1 MTARCGER
9 TPEGSKMSDSYI
21 QWHDDLEQTHRRY
34 LIDKLFIGRLCRGVD
49 AEHCIQINQP
59 SVSRDHAVIQATQF
73 GIELT
78 DLSTNGTWLNGVRMA
93 SGSSRGLSHGD
104 VIEIGQVRLELV
116 CEDDAPPRPEASW
129 GDEQTTISPSI
140 VWVTSLVADVR
151 GFSAMCQSTDSDA
164 AYNMMNEVFSR
175 FSEIVTTFKGTVKD
189 FAGDAVFAFWEH
201 AGGMSAAQA
210 LLACRAAVEQYRQ
223 VNDIHATLGRTA
235 AAVQGLRLG
244 WGLTTGPATLS
255 HYGVRHT
262 DLALVGDAI
271 NLAFRL
277 SAIADKEVE
286 SAIVL
291 CRNTA
296 ELVRA
301 EIDLIDLGDIR
312 TKGRTGLE
320 RVYGIARI

>member
-1 MTARCGER
+1 
-9 TPEGSKMSDSYI
+9 MSGSYI
-21 QWHDDLEQTHRRY
+21 EWRDDLEQTHRRD
-34 LIDKLFIGRLCRGVD
+34 LVDKLFIGRLCRGVD

-59 SVSRDHAVIQATQF
+59 SVSRDHAVIQTTQF

-93 SGSSRGLSHGD
+93 SGSARVLAHGD

-116 CEDDAPPRPEASW
+116 CEDDWAPRPAGSW

-140 VWVTSLVADVR
+140 VWVTSVVADVR
-151 GFSAMCQSTDSDA
+151 GFSAMCQSNDSGA
-164 AYNMMNEVFSR
+164 AYNLMNEVFSR
-175 FSEIVTTFKGTVKD
+175 FSEIVTRFKGTVKD

-201 AGGMSAAQA
+201 AGGMSVAPAV
-210 LLACRAAVEQYRQ
+210 LACRAAMAQYRR
-223 VNDIHATLGRTA
+223 VNDIHVTLGRTA
-235 AAVQGLRLG
+235 AAAQGLRLG
-244 WGLTTGPATLS
+244 WGVTTGPATLS

-262 DLALVGDAI
+262 DLALVGDAV

-277 SAIADKEVE
+277 SAIAHKEVDA
-286 SAIVL
+286 AIVM
-291 CRNTA
+291 CRHTA

-301 EIDLIDLGDIR
+301 EIDLSDLGRIR

-320 RVYGIARI
+320 QVYGIATG